1 MTVLLCHPRPA
12 LMPSAFCLL
21 PPKTPVLLPEFWCL
35 SKALRGLP
43 SGSQPCPPSQLP
55 LMCCALSTL
64 VLCMFSISACPWGCR
79 VASHLSC
86 SSPWFPARRNC
97 HCLLSVWKLSTHCLG
112 GSAPP
117 CKCGNPVDEALVLSW
132 FLLLLFLSAWLLG
145 AQPQVMR
152 CLCLLKKSAFCV
164 CM

>member
-1 MTVLLCHPRPA
+1 MTVLLCHPCPA

-21 PPKTPVLLPEFWCL
+21 PPKTAVLLPEFWCL
-35 SKALRGLP
+35 SKALKGLSPITAPSHVLCPSHLDSLYVFHICLSMGLP
-43 SGSQPCPPSQLP
+43 CGQSSFLFLTLLPSQKELS
-55 LMCCALSTL
+55 LSAL
-64 VLCMFSISACPWGCR
+64 
-79 VASHLSC
+79 
-86 SSPWFPARRNC
+86 
-97 HCLLSVWKLSTHCLG
+97 CLELSTHCLG

-145 AQPQVMR
+145 AQPQLMR